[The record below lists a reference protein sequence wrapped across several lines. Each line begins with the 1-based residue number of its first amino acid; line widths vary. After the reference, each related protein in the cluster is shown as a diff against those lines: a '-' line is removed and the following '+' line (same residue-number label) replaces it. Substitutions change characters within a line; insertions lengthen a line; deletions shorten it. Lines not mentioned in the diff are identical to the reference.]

1 MKNIE
6 QQLEDEKRRSQ
17 AIIDLLDEALVKIG
31 LDPNSYTVA
40 GKIDMLV
47 KYAQQG
53 VHLTNGGLCA
63 ICNRPEYSHAPEG
76 HDFRSAIS
84 K

>member
-1 MKNIE
+1 MEKSIE
-6 QQLEDEKRRSQ
+6 QQLEEEKRRSQ

-40 GKIDMLV
+40 GKIDMLL

-53 VHLTNGGLCA
+53 VQSDA
-63 ICNRPEYSHAPEG
+63 EDSVE
-76 HDFRSAIS
+76 
-84 K
+84 

>member
-17 AIIDLLDEALVKIG
+17 AIIDLLDEALVKIS

-40 GKIDMLV
+40 GKIDMLL
-47 KYAQQG
+47 KYAQQSVQADVLEWCG
-53 VHLTNGGLCA
+53 CEGFTPTKENGKC
-63 ICNRPEYSHAPEG
+63 
-76 HDFRSAIS
+76 SACG
-84 K
+84 KNAHR